1 MQKNISTDTTKKLSY
16 ADLGIF
22 CEQLSLILGSG
33 ITVIEGFYV
42 LQEESDD
49 ERTKQLF
56 YSVISSLE
64 EGVSL
69 SDALEK
75 TAVFPF
81 YMIHMIKIGEVSGKL
96 ESVFHS
102 LVTYYK
108 REDNL
113 RRSIKHS
120 VTYPLAMVIM
130 MLLVVGVLVVR
141 VMPIFNSVFVQ
152 LGSEVSGF
160 SRVLLDL
167 GSWISDNIIV
177 LVIIAAI
184 VAVLVVLA
192 RFTAKGRML
201 FKQFK
206 ERSFLTKNLSDSIAV
221 SRFAGGM
228 SLMLS
233 SGLDTDE
240 SLGMVRSLV
249 DNEQLRD
256 KIDNIKHDIEDG
268 KPFATAMV
276 ENRIFSGVYA
286 RMLAVGFK
294 TGSADEIMHS
304 ISQRYDEEVSRRLD
318 NIVSVIEPTIV
329 AVLSVIIGAI
339 LLSVMLPLMNI
350 ISQIG

>member
-1 MQKNISTDTTKKLSY
+1 MSIDTTKKLSF
-16 ADLGIF
+16 ADLCVF

-33 ITVIEGFYV
+33 ITVTEGFYI

-49 ERTKQLF
+49 EHSKQLF
-56 YSVISSLE
+56 FSVISSLE
-64 EGVSL
+64 EGRSL

-75 TAVFPF
+75 TGVFPF
-81 YMIHMIKIGEVSGKL
+81 YMVHMVRIGEVSGRL
-96 ESVFHS
+96 ESVFRS
-102 LVTYYK
+102 LVDYYK

-120 VTYPLAMVIM
+120 VTYPLAMVVM
-130 MLLVVGVLVVR
+130 MLLVVGVLVVQ

-177 LVIIAAI
+177 LILIAVIIGLLI
-184 VAVLVVLA
+184 LLSI
-192 RFTAKGRML
+192 FTAKGREL

-206 ERSFLTKNLSDSIAV
+206 ERSIFTKSLVDNIAV

-240 SLGMVRSLV
+240 SLDMVRKLV
-249 DNEQLRD
+249 DNDGLRD
-256 KIDNIKHDIEDG
+256 KIDTIRHDIEDG
-268 KPFATAMV
+268 KPFATAMI
-276 ENRIFSGVYA
+276 ENRVFAGVYA

-294 TGSADEIMHS
+294 TGSADETMKS
-304 ISQRYDEEVSRRLD
+304 ISQRYDEDVARRLD
-318 NIVSVIEPTIV
+318 NIVAVIEPTIV